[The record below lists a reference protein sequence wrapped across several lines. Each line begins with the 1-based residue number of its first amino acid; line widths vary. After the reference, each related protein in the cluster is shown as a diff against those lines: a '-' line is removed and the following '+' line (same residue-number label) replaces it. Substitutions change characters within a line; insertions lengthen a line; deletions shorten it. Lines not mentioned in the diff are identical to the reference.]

1 MAGVASV
8 GEQVARLRAA
18 DEGERHAAVQGARQI
33 EPLELVS
40 GDTTSFKLMVMAS
53 MGMDENQVRSVAL
66 RALARAPTNH
76 GR

>member
-1 MAGVASV
+1 
-8 GEQVARLRAA
+8 
-18 DEGERHAAVQGARQI
+18 VQGARQI

-76 GR
+76 GG